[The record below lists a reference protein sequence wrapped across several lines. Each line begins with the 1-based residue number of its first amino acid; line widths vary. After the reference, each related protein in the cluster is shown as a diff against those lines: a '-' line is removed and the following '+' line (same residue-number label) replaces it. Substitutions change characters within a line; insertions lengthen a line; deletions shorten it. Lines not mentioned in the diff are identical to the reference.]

1 MRTALEG
8 LHLEEKNNVASI
20 TSKDIATLNQ
30 KEYDELMAQPKEN
43 LVRIIMGEQRFYF
56 RQDYIK

>member
-1 MRTALEG
+1 MMMTALEG
-8 LHLEEKNNVASI
+8 LHFEEKNNAASI
-20 TSKDIATLNQ
+20 TSKEIAILNQ

-56 RQDYIK
+56 RQDYT

>member
-1 MRTALEG
+1 MMTAMDG
-8 LHLEEKNNVASI
+8 LHSEEKNNTANSI
-20 TSKDIATLNQ
+20 TSKEIAILNQ

-56 RQDYIK
+56 RQDYI